1 VQRLKLA
8 YLHETYGQKIMK
20 SDPNGL
26 KQEIESIRNNGI
38 EFYHSHNNTSRPM
51 PNKWDCSLSSVHR
64 SVNFELCLIE
74 RHANID
80 FSIYNLIQFRYKQA

>member
-1 VQRLKLA
+1 MQRLKLA

-38 EFYHSHNNTSRPM
+38 EFYRSHNNTSAA
-51 PNKWDCSLSSVHR
+51 
-64 SVNFELCLIE
+64 ECLINGIA
-74 RHANID
+74 HYPPSID
-80 FSIYNLIQFRYKQA
+80 Q